1 MWQWEKRTGRSNA
14 GVSLFNWELGN
25 SWIDVATML
34 LIPVVPAASQSFS
47 RDFLRIS
54 MSGSKAHLNSMKISA
69 ESFTI
74 SFLGDFCLLLPQ
86 LWRKGQ
92 DEVVV

>member
-54 MSGSKAHLNSMKISA
+54 MSGSKAHLNSMKICAGVLHHLIPGGFLLASSSA
-69 ESFTI
+69 LE
-74 SFLGDFCLLLPQ
+74 
-86 LWRKGQ
+86 KGTR
-92 DEVVV
+92 